1 MFNIK
6 LGEKYRSKTISVV
19 LVLLSSVLEHAY
31 QNEVLTRNRAKG
43 IEPVKS
49 NKPKFS
55 KEHYIAN
62 KDKSYTE
69 DAWLLVEK
77 KGEPFYVEK

>member
-55 KEHYIAN
+55 KERYMAN
-62 KDKSYTE
+62 KNISYTE
-69 DAWLLVEK
+69 EASLLIE
-77 KGEPFYVEK
+77 

>member
-43 IEPVKS
+43 IEPV
-49 NKPKFS
+49 
-55 KEHYIAN
+55 
-62 KDKSYTE
+62 
-69 DAWLLVEK
+69 
-77 KGEPFYVEK
+77 